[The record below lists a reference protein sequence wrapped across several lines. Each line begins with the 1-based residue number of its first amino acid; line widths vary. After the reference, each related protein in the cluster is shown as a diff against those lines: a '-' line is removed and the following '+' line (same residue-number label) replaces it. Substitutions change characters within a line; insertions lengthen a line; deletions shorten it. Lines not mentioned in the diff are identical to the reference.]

1 MCIVDRSDQIMDAVA
16 QRILIRRQVMRSRKL
31 ATTVVLIGASLLF
44 ACAPNSNESY
54 QSSSGQANPAP
65 SKAEVIDSKVD
76 ASLVDLYR
84 TAPGAQAMVEHAKGV
99 LVFPSITKAGFIAG
113 VEYGE
118 GALRVKKR
126 TTGYYSVT
134 GGSFGL
140 TAGVQE
146 TAQAIL
152 FNTQESLDKF
162 MNSNGWT
169 VGADAS
175 VAVIKLGAGGTV
187 DTRTANSPVQA
198 IVYNTSG
205 LMADVSIAGQKIKRI
220 TP

>member
-1 MCIVDRSDQIMDAVA
+1 MKTSVQIAAALLLGAGLLAGCTPAGTDRPGSAA
-16 QRILIRRQVMRSRKL
+16 AE
-31 ATTVVLIGASLLF
+31 ATPT
-44 ACAPNSNESY
+44 
-54 QSSSGQANPAP
+54 P
-65 SKAEVIDSKVD
+65 SKATAIDSAVD
-76 ASLVDLYR
+76 ASLLDLYR
-84 TAPGAQAMVEHAKGV
+84 AAPGAQGLVERAKGV

-118 GALRVKKR
+118 GALRVGNR
-126 TTGYYSVT
+126 TEGYYSVT

-152 FNTQESLDKF
+152 FNTQKSLDDF
-162 MNSNGWT
+162 RRSSGWT

-175 VAVIKLGAGGTV
+175 IALIKIGAGGTL

-205 LMADVSIAGQKIKRI
+205 LMADVSITGQKVNKIV
-220 TP
+220 P